1 MSEALKQGIAAHS
14 LIDSLQ
20 ALDVFE
26 TYSRTT
32 LVEPDVRTEHLKDVS
47 SEIRQRMASAVSS
60 TIAALQSSGKKKFSR
75 ETLSGITSTG
85 NYAVTLIITRTE

>member
-1 MSEALKQGIAAHS
+1 MSEALKQGITAHR
-14 LIDSLQ
+14 LVENLMALEVGDS
-20 ALDVFE
+20 F
-26 TYSRTT
+26 SRSTF
-32 LVEPDVRTEHLKDVS
+32 VEPDVRTENLKDVS

>member
-1 MSEALKQGIAAHS
+1 MSEAMKQGITAHR
-14 LIDSLQ
+14 LVENLM
-20 ALDVFE
+20 ALEQFE
-26 TYSRTT
+26 SYSRTSFI
-32 LVEPDVRTEHLKDVS
+32 EPDVRTEHLKDVVS
-47 SEIRQRMASAVSS
+47 AERQRMASAVSS